1 MLRPF
6 ILLLSLLLA
15 ANVWALDL
23 NQAKATGLVGEQRNG
38 YLGVLANDNDV
49 AAQLVQRINHKRKK
63 KYLEIADQQNTALAN
78 IERIA
83 GEKLTARAAQENTP
97 YQTPDGQWAQ

>member
-6 ILLLSLLLA
+6 LLLLSLCLSVSA
-15 ANVWALDL
+15 WALDL
-23 NQAKATGLVGEQRNG
+23 DQAKSNGLVGEQRDG
-38 YLGVLANDNDV
+38 YLGVV
-49 AAQLVQRINHKRKK
+49 TKGHSEAAQLVQRINHKRKQ
-63 KYLEIADQQNTALAN
+63 KYLEIADQQNTALTN